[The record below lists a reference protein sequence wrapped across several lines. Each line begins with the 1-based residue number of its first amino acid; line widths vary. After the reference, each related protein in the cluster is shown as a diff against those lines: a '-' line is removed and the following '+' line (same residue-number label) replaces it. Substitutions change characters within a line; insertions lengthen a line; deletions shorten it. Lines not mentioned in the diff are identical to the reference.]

1 MVEKQAPRSAKP
13 NQPKPH
19 TVGCLSASLQNPAAA
34 PLDAECHGWILLLAC
49 CLCIPGSGLFPLWP
63 FSLLT
68 LFLVVCLIFLPTAPN
83 THTHTH
89 TERLC
94 YSKSSVLNRITC
106 ISQFPLGPPCS
117 AGIYFCVFTLKID
130 FSFWSVVQYPW
141 PIASFLSCLS
151 FFFALCKGME
161 WDRYVEGC
169 LIRLDFF

>member
-1 MVEKQAPRSAKP
+1 MGEAEGESYPAWGWRVVTIKIITHFMPLFMGKTSHRSPRAQAPW
-13 NQPKPH
+13 
-19 TVGCLSASLQNPAAA
+19 TVSPAPRVFIIFPVLC
-34 PLDAECHGWILLLAC
+34 PL
-49 CLCIPGSGLFPLWP
+49 PP
-63 FSLLT
+63 
-68 LFLVVCLIFLPTAPN
+68 